1 MRHSQEGSSPQ
12 AGLAGIAYRGTMNC
26 MMKIRAL
33 AAALMMVATFSA
45 AGSAAT
51 LQTTQYS
58 SYPVSGRTPAE
69 IYRVILNRGPM
80 VDGKR
85 AIAATTSQAVQS
97 HVLTQSSNSC
107 RVTEFRLNF
116 RFNVQLPR
124 HTTLSVLSPRDR
136 YLWQQFLGF
145 LKAHELEHTR
155 LWLHCGAKLERQVMA
170 LRASSCAEVER
181 RTEDIWRRMKP
192 GCDRQQVDFDK
203 EQRGE
208 LMSHP
213 FMQKVMRGD

>member
-1 MRHSQEGSSPQ
+1 
-12 AGLAGIAYRGTMNC
+12 
-26 MMKIRAL
+26 MKIRTLTAG
-33 AAALMMVATFSA
+33 LMMVITCSA
-45 AGSAAT
+45 AAPAAT
-51 LQTTQYS
+51 LETTQYS
-58 SYPVSGRTPAE
+58 SYPVTGRNPAE
-69 IYRVILNRGPM
+69 IYRSILNRGPL
-80 VDGKR
+80 VEGKR

-97 HVLTQSSNSC
+97 HVLTQNSNSC

-116 RFNVQLPR
+116 RFNVELPR
-124 HTTLSVLSPRDR
+124 HTTLAVLSPRDR

-145 LKAHELEHTR
+145 LKAHELQHTR
-155 LWLHCGAKLERQVMA
+155 LWLRCGANLERQVMA

-181 RTEDIWRRMKP
+181 RAEDIWRRLKP
-192 GCDRQQVDFDK
+192 GCDRQQVNFDK